1 MISGKERNIVFKNL
15 IHDFRKSESDFDIM
29 EKLFKNKREESF
41 NLLEELSDPNEW
53 DQEQQSAQLAFL
65 IRQTYTFVVSLKALK
80 SDEILVPNM
89 ENILG
94 KLDDFRSEIENEHY
108 NLEKI

>member
-29 EKLFKNKREESF
+29 EKLFKNKKEESF

-53 DQEQQSAQLAFL
+53 D
-65 IRQTYTFVVSLKALK
+65 
-80 SDEILVPNM
+80 
-89 ENILG
+89 
-94 KLDDFRSEIENEHY
+94 
-108 NLEKI
+108 